1 MYLYSYCIQ
10 YETDECPLLT
20 EGPSMTPVLANLPAA
35 GAPATLIVRLAPRP
49 LAANDSSSG
58 VAFEVREPQP
68 IASLMPQVLA
78 RYGLNAASSG
88 AVLRR
93 RAPK

>member
-1 MYLYSYCIQ
+1 
-10 YETDECPLLT
+10 
-20 EGPSMTPVLANLPAA
+20 MTPVLANLPA

-68 IASLMPQVLA
+68 IASLLPQVLA
-78 RYGLNAASSG
+78 RYGLSPASSE
-88 AVLRR
+88 AALRHR
-93 RAPK
+93 TPK